1 MIFASVGGGG
11 LLSSFRAE
19 RRGGGRASQK
29 TIFPK
34 LCDGKIGLRY
44 YDFVFLLLGEQ
55 KNEILGE
62 SHPRGQNLNSISAE
76 GHFLACL

>member
-1 MIFASVGGGG
+1 LIFASVGGGG

-19 RRGGGRASQK
+19 RCGGGGASQK

-44 YDFVFLLLGEQ
+44 YDFVFSSE
-55 KNEILGE
+55 KI
-62 SHPRGQNLNSISAE
+62 
-76 GHFLACL
+76 